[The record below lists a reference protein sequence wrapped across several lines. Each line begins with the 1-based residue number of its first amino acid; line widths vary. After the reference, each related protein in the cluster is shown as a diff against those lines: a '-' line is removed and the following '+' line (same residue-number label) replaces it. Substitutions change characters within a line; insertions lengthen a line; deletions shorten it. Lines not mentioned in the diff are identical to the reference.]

1 MNNRERQ
8 LQTRLD
14 RQNERLS
21 NEEYK
26 RDARR
31 QLIATAALGTM
42 MAAGF
47 FYGSVQTDKLNR
59 ESRGNAETGT
69 TITHTEENL
78 ILDQPPQEVSDY
90 DKLTAEY
97 NRSFGDNPSVEISA
111 NDHVVSPEE
120 PEQPQFPPQQFDRE
134 TER

>member
-21 NEEYK
+21 SEEDK

-31 QLIATAALGTM
+31 QLIATTALGTA

-47 FYGSVQTDKLNR
+47 FYGAVQTDKLDK
-59 ESRGNAETGT
+59 ESHGNAETGT
-69 TITHTEENL
+69 SITYTEENL
-78 ILDQPPQEVSDY
+78 ILDQPPQEVTDY

-97 NRSFGDNPSVEISA
+97 SRSFDDNPSVEISA
-111 NDHVVSPEE
+111 NEHVVSPEQ

-134 TER
+134 AER